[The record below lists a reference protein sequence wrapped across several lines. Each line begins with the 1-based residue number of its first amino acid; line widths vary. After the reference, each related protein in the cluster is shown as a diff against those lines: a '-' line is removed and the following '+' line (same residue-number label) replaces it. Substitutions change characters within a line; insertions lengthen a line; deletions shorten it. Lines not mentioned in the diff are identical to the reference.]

1 MSQARTSKKK
11 AEEATFRASEE
22 VEEVTEEDKEF
33 EANAVDK
40 AKEVGDKTSEEVEEV
55 TEEDKEFE
63 ANAVDKAKEVGDKA
77 SEEVK
82 EVAGASTYF
91 CSNCGK
97 ELDTESN
104 FCPKCGVRTEN
115 GVKAGVAI
123 PWTSDPHLRQEL
135 DVALQKASKAIDDGV
150 KVVRETFR
158 EVAGEVERGMKQA
171 RTSVPVTCQNCG
183 QENTRFAKFCRRCGK
198 EL

>member
-22 VEEVTEEDKEF
+22 VREVAEEDKEF
-33 EANAVDK
+33 EANAADK
-40 AKEVGDKTSEEVEEV
+40 AEEVGDKVP
-55 TEEDKEFE
+55 
-63 ANAVDKAKEVGDKA
+63 
-77 SEEVK
+77 EEVK
-82 EVAGASTYF
+82 EVAGWHTSF
-91 CSNCGK
+91 CTNCGK
-97 ELDTESN
+97 GLDAESN

-150 KVVRETFR
+150 KVVRETLR
-158 EVAGEVERGMKQA
+158 EVAGEVEKGVKQA

-183 QENTRFAKFCRRCGK
+183 QENTKFAKFCSRCGK

>member
-11 AEEATFRASEE
+11 AEESTFRASEE
-22 VEEVTEEDKEF
+22 VEEVAEEDKEF
-33 EANAVDK
+33 EANAV
-40 AKEVGDKTSEEVEEV
+40 
-55 TEEDKEFE
+55 
-63 ANAVDKAKEVGDKA
+63 NKAKEVGDKA

-82 EVAGASTYF
+82 AVAGANTYF

-97 ELDTESN
+97 GLDAESS

-115 GVKAGVAI
+115 GVKEGVAI

-135 DVALQKASKAIDDGV
+135 DAALQKASKAIEDGV
-150 KVVRETFR
+150 KIVQETFR
-158 EVAGEVERGMKQA
+158 EVAGEVEKGVKQA
-171 RTSVPVTCQNCG
+171 RTGVPVTCQNCG
-183 QENTRFAKFCRRCGK
+183 QENTKFAKFCIRCGK

>member
-1 MSQARTSKKK
+1 MSFLDETKKK
-11 AEEATFRASEE
+11 AEEAE
-22 VEEVTEEDKEF
+22 
-33 EANAVDK
+33 N
-40 AKEVGDKTSEEVEEV
+40 
-55 TEEDKEFE
+55 
-63 ANAVDKAKEVGDKA
+63 KA

-82 EVAGASTYF
+82 EVAGARMSF

-97 ELDTESN
+97 ELDAESN

-115 GVKAGVAI
+115 GVKAGVVI

-150 KVVRETFR
+150 KVVRETLR
-158 EVAGEVERGMKQA
+158 EVAGEVEKGVKQA

-183 QENTRFAKFCRRCGK
+183 QENTKFAKFCSRCGK

>member
-22 VEEVTEEDKEF
+22 VREVAEEDKEF
-33 EANAVDK
+33 EANAV
-40 AKEVGDKTSEEVEEV
+40 G
-55 TEEDKEFE
+55 
-63 ANAVDKAKEVGDKA
+63 KAKEVGDKA

-82 EVAGASTYF
+82 EVAGWHMSF
-91 CSNCGK
+91 CTNCGK
-97 ELDTESN
+97 GLDAESN

-115 GVKAGVAI
+115 GVKAGAAI

-158 EVAGEVERGMKQA
+158 EVAGEVEKGVKQA
-171 RTSVPVTCQNCG
+171 RTSVPVTCQSCG
-183 QENTRFAKFCRRCGK
+183 QENTKFAKFCSRCGK
-198 EL
+198 EF

>member
-11 AEEATFRASEE
+11 AEESAFRVSEE
-22 VEEVTEEDKEF
+22 VEEVAEEDKEF
-33 EANAVDK
+33 ED
-40 AKEVGDKTSEEVEEV
+40 
-55 TEEDKEFE
+55 
-63 ANAVDKAKEVGDKA
+63 NAVDKAKEVGDKA
-77 SEEVK
+77 SEEVE
-82 EVAGASTYF
+82 EVAGANTYF
-91 CSNCGK
+91 CTNCGK
-97 ELDTESN
+97 GLDAESN

-150 KVVRETFR
+150 KVVRETFK
-158 EVAGEVERGMKQA
+158 EVAGEVEKGVKQA
-171 RTSVPVTCQNCG
+171 RTSVSVTCQNCG
-183 QENTRFAKFCRRCGK
+183 QENTKFARFCSRCGK

>member
-11 AEEATFRASEE
+11 TEEATFRASEE
-22 VEEVTEEDKEF
+22 VREVAEEDTEF

-40 AKEVGDKTSEEVEEV
+40 AKEVGDKVP
-55 TEEDKEFE
+55 
-63 ANAVDKAKEVGDKA
+63 
-77 SEEVK
+77 EEVK
-82 EVAGASTYF
+82 EVAGWHMSF
-91 CSNCGK
+91 CTNCGK
-97 ELDTESN
+97 GLDAESN

-115 GVKAGVAI
+115 GVKTGVVI
-123 PWTSDPHLRQEL
+123 PWTSDPHVRQEL

-158 EVAGEVERGMKQA
+158 EVAGEVEKGVRQA

-183 QENTRFAKFCRRCGK
+183 QENTKFAKFCSRCGK
-198 EL
+198 KL

>member
-11 AEEATFRASEE
+11 AEESAFRVSEE
-22 VEEVTEEDKEF
+22 VKEVTEEDTEF
-33 EANAVDK
+33 EAHAVDK
-40 AKEVGDKTSEEVEEV
+40 P
-55 TEEDKEFE
+55 
-63 ANAVDKAKEVGDKA
+63 KEVGDKA

-82 EVAGASTYF
+82 AVAGANTYF

-97 ELDTESN
+97 ELDTESS

-123 PWTSDPHLRQEL
+123 PLTSDPHLRKEL
-135 DVALQKASKAIDDGV
+135 DVALQKASKALEDGV
-150 KVVRETFR
+150 KIVQETFR
-158 EVAGEVERGMKQA
+158 EVAGEVEKGVKQA

-183 QENTRFAKFCRRCGK
+183 QENTKFAKFCIKCGK